1 MQFPVEYQKHHFAS
15 DLIESFDIS
24 QKTCLTFNPD
34 QMIYR
39 FRW

>member
-24 QKTCLTFNPD
+24 QKNMSNF
-34 QMIYR
+34 
-39 FRW
+39 